1 MAKTNT
7 TTNTTTASNWNSFS
21 TASTITG
28 YTTGTFKVSPT
39 YKPLPFS
46 IMFSY
51 ESKEVSVSL
60 KNGEDIFRLAKVF
73 MKILEDNNIEYNIKT
88 KGKKSKK

>member
-1 MAKTNT
+1 MAKTNA
-7 TTNTTTASNWNSFS
+7 TTNTTTASNWNS
-21 TASTITG
+21 ASTITG
-28 YTTGTFKVSPT
+28 YTTSTFKFSPT

-51 ESKEVSVSL
+51 DSKEVSVSL

>member
-1 MAKTNT
+1 MAKTNA
-7 TTNTTTASNWNSFS
+7 TTNTTTASNWNSAS

-28 YTTGTFKVSPT
+28 YTTSTFKFSPT

-51 ESKEVSVSL
+51 DSKEVSVSL